1 MKYTSFNYF
10 AATAVLFAI
19 LGFGIFEWLSA
30 DIKIAA
36 ALTLP
41 LLPFVLLF
49 KNTYQIKSNHI
60 AVSTFGK
67 THQKIWLRDVE
78 KLEEGKTLFGKRM
91 VKVFYSPYD
100 YVNVKLGE
108 KTGAFMKELNTAKGL
123 L

>member
-10 AATAVLFAI
+10 AATAVLIAI
-19 LGFGIFEWLSA
+19 LGFGVFEWLSA
-30 DIKIAA
+30 NIKIAA

-49 KNTYQIKSNHI
+49 KNTYQIKSNHL

-67 THQKIWLRDVE
+67 THQKIWLRDIE
-78 KLEEGKTLFGKRM
+78 KLEEGKTLFGKKL

-100 YVNVKLGE
+100 YVSIKLGE
-108 KTGAFMKELNTAKGL
+108 KTGSFVDELNAAKAL